1 MKVLFVVNNFY
12 AKGNGLSASARRTV
26 QKLREQGLDVEV
38 LSGPNPDPAGP
49 EPRFLLQNA
58 TIPIF
63 DPLVRKQGYQFAK
76 TDLNVAR
83 EAIAWADLVH
93 VEEPFNI
100 EIGVC
105 HLAEEIG
112 KPITGTYH
120 LYPEN
125 LFASAGLDKSH
136 WTNNTTMRVWRDTVF
151 NKCQIVQCP
160 TENVRDRLEQ
170 FHFKSELRVISNGL
184 DLDELMHISPEER
197 AALKRPNDAP
207 YQILAIGR
215 LSKEKDYITLLKA
228 MRYSHYAKQIQLV
241 IAGRGPK
248 EKALKK
254 YADRLLQKGTLTYP
268 PLFGFCDLATLQN
281 YAATSDLFVH
291 SAYIEVEGLSCMEA
305 IQTGLVPVIAKG
317 HLTATSQFALS
328 PESTY
333 PARNSY
339 LLARRIDYWLSHEK
353 ERKEEAL
360 KYVGLG
366 EKYNIDYSITAL
378 IQMFKDGIVLAEN
391 PKK

>member
-26 QKLREQGLDVEV
+26 EKLREAGLEVEV
-38 LSGPNPDPAGP
+38 LSGPNPDPKGE
-49 EPRFLLQNA
+49 EPRFLLQNT

-63 DPLVRKQGYQFAK
+63 DGLIHKQGYQFAK
-76 TDLNVAR
+76 TDLRVAG

-93 VEEPFNI
+93 VEEPFNM
-100 EIGVC
+100 EISVC
-105 HLAEEIG
+105 HLAEEMG
-112 KPITGTYH
+112 KPITGTFH

-125 LFASAGLDKSH
+125 LFASVDLDKSA
-136 WTNNTTMRVWRDTVF
+136 WSNGMMMRVWRDTVF

-160 TENVRDRLEQ
+160 TENVRDRLEAY
-170 FHFKSELRVISNGL
+170 HFKSELRVISNGL
-184 DLDELMHISPEER
+184 VLEDLMHITPEQKASLHR
-197 AALKRPNDAP
+197 QSAAP

-228 MRYSHYAKQIQLV
+228 MRYSRYAPQIQLV

-248 EKALKK
+248 EKVLKK
-254 YADRLLQKGTLTYP
+254 EADNLMKKGILKYEP
-268 PLFGFCDLATLQN
+268 IFGFMDLPTLQN

-291 SAYIEVEGLSCMEA
+291 CAFIEVEGLSCMEA
-305 IQTGLVPVIAKG
+305 IQTGLVPIIAKG
-317 HLTATSQFALS
+317 RLTATSQFALN

-333 PARNSY
+333 QARKPK

-366 EKYNIDYSITAL
+366 EKYNIDYSIKA
-378 IQMFKDGIVLAEN
+378 IIKMFEDAIAMANK
-391 PKK
+391 